1 MKYLKSC
8 SLGVKQESLTHSV
21 ESKFS
26 KPFNWPLHGDGMINI
41 YTIFELLA

>member
-21 ESKFS
+21 ELTYYKVPHIIDPVLNGY
-26 KPFNWPLHGDGMINI
+26 KIDYNK
-41 YTIFELLA
+41 